1 MQMGMRVQA
10 LLQLRG
16 CLRILI
22 TLITCSS
29 AWQLLK
35 KKGTKLSNS

>member
-1 MQMGMRVQA
+1 MQMGTRVQE

-22 TLITCSS
+22 KPTTCCS